1 MATLNALKKALKKV
15 SDEAPRKPLNDEE
28 YDDGLSLFSQASGE
42 QTYQK
47 TFIIPQL
54 SELIA
59 SLSARDEISV
69 VEIGPGPEN
78 VLGHLPAILRK
89 RITKY
94 VALEPSFQ
102 YTQSLTRW
110 LSPMEDERPLPSLK
124 HLLVRPTPF
133 TPESCKGQNYDD
145 ILFCHSLCGMKREEK
160 SIRHTL
166 TMLSKDPL
174 GGMPSKTTMKPS
186 TVSLA
191 SSPDT
196 VQSCVRLALANKT
209 SLAIL
214 GGGHSDHC
222 LWPNVVSVEMGAFD
236 KVYVV
241 NTPQNADTDCW
252 VVAEAGCVT
261 VTLGSRPSV
270 GAGFWLQG
278 GIGHLARHYGL
289 ACDAIVG
296 AVMVDAISGQV
307 LCIGHVPEHN
317 IDHRMLFA
325 TNMMRNYLR
334 NYGQPNDH
342 NAEETL
348 ANASRDVS
356 SQYPHGISSDYEGGQ
371 MRCGMTT
378 FLCSLKGVSHDSS
391 KGLLLE
397 TVDAIELFDKEMYI
411 SKMHGGHGGGKTS
424 AFKRCV
430 FLKDMANT
438 GAIKVLIPATKD
450 DWDLA
455 CVFTGV
461 WPREYDGTRISNA
474 VIHWVYRVVNE
485 LLPMSKGVYGAD
497 LGPDPRDIHG
507 YSSRVVS
514 ISKVTKRKYAAE
526 TGADPDRPYKEQHR
540 KSINVFYKN
549 QLKTDS
555 FVAENHFLEM
565 LKENASDVLFITGL
579 TEMASVATL
588 SHLIHD
594 ARLIDVRNLAGMV
607 STAPNFPGKDI
618 DFRYVLNIAQ
628 QKGGLALCTSLLKSH
643 FSGDWK
649 KVDAVVTSETSGYVL
664 ASPLAMQIEIP
675 LVLIVKGNKFPPP
688 TVSVQ
693 RRMSHISSRIL
704 NASDKGRFE
713 VDANVVSKG
722 DSVVIVDDVLATG
735 ETLVAVLELLV
746 KVGLQPEDISVMV
759 AAEFPFHRGREKLW
773 AHGFRRVAVQSLLVL
788 DGQ

>member
-28 YDDGLSLFSQASGE
+28 YGDGLSLFAQASGE

-69 VEIGPGPEN
+69 LEIGPGPEN

-124 HLLVRPTPF
+124 HSLVRPAPF
-133 TPESCKGQNYDD
+133 TPESCKGQNYDV
-145 ILFCHSLCGMKREEK
+145 ILFCHSLYGMKRKEK
-160 SIRHTL
+160 IIRNTL
-166 TMLSKDPL
+166 KMLPKDPL
-174 GGMPSKTTMKPS
+174 GALLLPLDISQ
-186 TVSLA
+186 
-191 SSPDT
+191 
-196 VQSCVRLALANKT
+196 VQSCVRWALANKT
-209 SLAIL
+209 SLEIL

-252 VVAEAGCVT
+252 VVAEAGCKTGDIIKETMPAGVT

-317 IDHRMLFA
+317 IDHRMPFS
-325 TNMMRNYLR
+325 TNMMRNYSAR
-334 NYGQPNDH
+334 NTAPED
-342 NAEETL
+342 T
-348 ANASRDVS
+348 
-356 SQYPHGISSDYEGGQ
+356 
-371 MRCGMTT
+371 
-378 FLCSLKGVSHDSS
+378 
-391 KGLLLE
+391 
-397 TVDAIELFDKEMYI
+397 
-411 SKMHGGHGGGKTS
+411 
-424 AFKRCV
+424 AFGC
-430 FLKDMANT
+430 
-438 GAIKVLIPATKD
+438 I
-450 DWDLA
+450 DWDFA
-455 CVFTGV
+455 GVVTGV
-461 WPREYDGTRISNA
+461 WPREYDGTRIYDA

-497 LGPDPRDIHG
+497 LGPDPRDSNLATKAFGPNRRRLKLVILVTSEHGAGKDYCANIWSAVFKVHG

-514 ISKVTKRKYAAE
+514 ISEVTKRKYAAA
-526 TGADPDRPYKEQHR
+526 TDANPDRPYKEQHR
-540 KSINVFYKN
+540 KSINDFYKN
-549 QLKTDS
+549 QLKKDP
-555 FVAENHFLEM
+555 FVAENHFLEV

-579 TEMASVATL
+579 TEMASAGEAT
-588 SHLIHD
+588 
-594 ARLIDVRNLAGMV
+594 RNLRRWGDDSKFETTYCEKYMYADGIYLL
-607 STAPNFPGKDI
+607 NFNFDNEENGDETVIIWLAWCQQRRIFQGKDI
-618 DFRYVLNIAQ
+618 DFRYVLNIAK

-664 ASPLAMQIEIP
+664 ASPLAMEIEIP
-675 LVLIVKGNKFPPP
+675 LVLIAKGNKFPPP

-693 RRMSHISSRIL
+693 RRMSYISSRIL

-713 VDANVVSKG
+713 VDANVVRKG
-722 DSVVIVDDVLATG
+722 DSVVIVDDVLVTG
-735 ETLVAVLELLV
+735 EALVAVLELLV

-759 AAEFPFHRGREKLW
+759 AAKFPFHRGREKLW
-773 AHGFRRVAVQSLLVL
+773 AHGFGRVAVQSLLVL